1 MAKMTDEQKAAAK
14 RLREAK
20 KSRLAW
26 EARQA
31 AAAAREEATK
41 AEREAAFA
49 ERVAIMQQRAEALRK
64 AKARA
69 TRAARKHAPS
79 ALALT
84 RSRNAEARRAAAL
97 AARKAEEEARAKAA
111 ERDAARTAA
120 SVRKPNAEQ
129 TPPTPQ
135 AAVPRRHYSVTLHD
149 RGGWWELA
157 VFMRRSRSFFVIP
170 FYQRERPEA
179 AEAHRAVIEEI
190 TTRLKMGMAAAKPRK
205 PKAPAMPGKQ
215 PRETAKIRRIERAME
230 GV

>member
-26 EARQA
+26 EARQT
-31 AAAAREEATK
+31 AAAARD
-41 AEREAAFA
+41 EAAKTERAVALA

-97 AARKAEEEARAKAA
+97 AARKAEEEAQAKAA
-111 ERDAARTAA
+111 ERAALAAA

-149 RGGWWELA
+149 RGGWWEVA
-157 VFMRRSRSFFVIP
+157 VFMRRDFFVIP
-170 FYQRERPEA
+170 FYQRERPDA
-179 AEAHRAVIEEI
+179 AEAHRAVVEEI
-190 TTRLKMGMAAAKPRK
+190 TTRLKAGMAAAKPRK
-205 PKAPAMPGKQ
+205 PKAPAMPGTQ
-215 PRETAKIRRIERAME
+215 PRDTARIRRIERAME

>member
-69 TRAARKHAPS
+69 TRAARKHAPPS

-84 RSRNAEARRAAAL
+84 RRRNAEARRAAAL
-97 AARKAEEEARAKAA
+97 AARKAEEEAQAKAA
-111 ERDAARTAA
+111 ERAALAAA

-129 TPPTPQ
+129 ALPQ
-135 AAVPRRHYSVTLHD
+135 SGAVPRRHYSVTLHD
-149 RGGWWELA
+149 RNGWWEVA

-170 FYQRERPEA
+170 FYQTERPEA
-179 AEAHRAVIEEI
+179 MEAHRAVIEEI
-190 TTRLKMGMAAAKPRK
+190 TTRLKMGMAAGKPRK
-205 PKAPAMPGKQ
+205 PKAPALPSKQ
-215 PRETAKIRRIERAME
+215 PRDTAKIRRIERQLE